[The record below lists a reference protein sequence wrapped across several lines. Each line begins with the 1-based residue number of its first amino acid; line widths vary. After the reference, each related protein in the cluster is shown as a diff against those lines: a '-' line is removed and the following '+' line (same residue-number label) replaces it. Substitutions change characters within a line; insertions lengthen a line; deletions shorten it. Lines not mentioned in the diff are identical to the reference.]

1 MRGRGLLGVL
11 ACVAPMVVFL
21 TVYVPAAGHGFISDD
36 FAWILH
42 NRVRAPSDIWR
53 IATSDNGF
61 YRPAVAFSFA
71 LNELAFDLK
80 PRAYGLINV
89 ALAVLCGGAIFM
101 LSRALNLSRGA
112 AGFAAMLWLLN
123 LHGVNMAILWISGRT
138 ALLATA
144 AAAACTAAVLR
155 RRYVIGALLLGVAV
169 TSREDAAMLPVVTV
183 SSIYLLWRDQAVE
196 RTDVRR
202 WLFISV
208 AIVAAYFAV
217 RSTTNAMTPTDAP
230 AYYRFTWSVSSIG
243 PNALEYADRTMTTTA
258 AALVL
263 LIVVMRPRVQCFDR
277 ELLSIAVCGGI
288 WLAAFLLPALL
299 LPVRS
304 SLYACLPSVGPC
316 VVAAA
321 FAQRW
326 WTVASQTRRQYAL
339 VAAIVV
345 PLALW
350 PVYQAR
356 TARWVGMAEFS
367 TRAIAELKAATANL
381 PDDSDILIVDDRT
394 QRANIASVFS
404 TMLRDAFLVTSWR
417 YMTFYVEPPVPNAEF
432 RSGGRSGCGGCEDA
446 RLIVRDGGLVRAD
459 R

>member
-1 MRGRGLLGVL
+1 MRARRLLGVL
-11 ACVAPMVVFL
+11 ACVVPMFVFL
-21 TVYVPAAGHGFISDD
+21 AVYVPAAGHGFISDD

-71 LNELAFDLK
+71 FNELAFDLK

-89 ALAVLCGGAIFM
+89 AFAVLCAGAIFV
-101 LSRALNLSRGA
+101 LGRALNLSRGA
-112 AGFAAMLWLLN
+112 AGFGAILWLLN

-155 RRYVIGALLLGVAV
+155 RRNPIGALLLIVAV
-169 TSREDAAMLPVVTV
+169 TSREDAAMLAVVTTAWLCV
-183 SSIYLLWRDQAVE
+183 LWRDQPDRKTAVW
-196 RTDVRR
+196 R
-202 WLFISV
+202 WLFISI
-208 AIVAAYFAV
+208 AIVGVYLAV

-230 AYYRFTWSVSSIG
+230 AYYRFTWSLSSVG
-243 PNALEYADRTMTTTA
+243 RNALEYADRTMTTTA

-263 LIVVMRPRVQCFDR
+263 LIIVMRPRLQLFDR
-277 ELLSIAVCGGI
+277 ELLSVAACGGL
-288 WLAAFLLPALL
+288 WLVAFLLPALL

-321 FAQRW
+321 LAQRW
-326 WTVASQTRRQYAL
+326 WTVAGQTRRQYAL

-345 PLALW
+345 PLLLW
-350 PVYQAR
+350 PVYQGR

-367 TRAIAELKAATANL
+367 TRAVAELTAATANL

-404 TMLRDAFLVTSWR
+404 TMLRDAFLVTSGR

-432 RSGGRSGCGGCEDA
+432 RSGGRSGCGGCEDV
-446 RLIVRDGGLVRAD
+446 RLIVRDGGLVRTD

>member
-155 RRYVIGALLLGVAV
+155 RRYVVGALLLGVAV

-183 SSIYLLWRDQAVE
+183 IWIYLLWRDQAVE

-263 LIVVMRPRVQCFDR
+263 LIVVMRPRVQFFDR

-288 WLAAFLLPALL
+288 WVAAFLLPALL

-326 WTVASQTRRQYAL
+326 WTVASQTRRRYAL